1 MNTSRGQTM
10 LATVLRG
17 LRSRALLTVGS
28 VLLTALAIGAAVLGP
43 IFQVAVTNSYY
54 VTRLEEAPNPLT
66 GLTWHYQ
73 PATTYD
79 GTPAAARDRAARIV
93 EAREAGP
100 VHRGPAPA
108 GHGPVQ
114 RAEGGGPAAGPRG
127 TPAATS
133 RSRAVARPDPTRS

>member
-1 MNTSRGQTM
+1 MNSKQTM

-17 LRSRALLTVGS
+17 LRSRALLTTGS

-73 PATTYD
+73 METTYV
-79 GTPAAARDRAARIV
+79 TIQSARLFAS
-93 EAREAGP
+93 
-100 VHRGPAPA
+100 
-108 GHGPVQ
+108 
-114 RAEGGGPAAGPRG
+114 
-127 TPAATS
+127 ATW
-133 RSRAVARPDPTRS
+133 